1 VTYPVIQERRVC
13 DLIRRLASK
22 TAVLAK
28 IEIEQAYRPAVT
40 TAGSIR
46 IGDDCAALPDGD
58 GYLLFAAEGMQPSFV
73 AEDPWFAGYCAV
85 MVNLS
90 DVAAMGGRPLAV
102 TDVLWTSALSAT
114 EEIWSGM
121 QAASQRYAVPIVGG
135 HTSVVE
141 SAPTYLAAAI
151 LGRARRL
158 ITSFAAKPGDDLLV
172 VIDLRGEFHGNR
184 PFWNA
189 SVSAPPQRLRDDLL
203 LLPFIA
209 EAGWCAAGKDIS
221 NGGIIGTLAMLMR
234 ESGVGAELWL
244 DDIPRPEK
252 VALDDWL
259 TSFPSFGYILGVS
272 NAYTEKVIDLFGR
285 RELDCA
291 IAGKF
296 TSELGLVLQLG
307 HERARFPLDGRK
319 VG

>member
-1 VTYPVIQERRVC
+1 VTQEYTLSNLVRH
-13 DLIRRLASK
+13 LTGK
-22 TAVLAK
+22 TAVRDK

-40 TAGSIR
+40 SAGSIR

-90 DVAAMGGRPLAV
+90 DVAAMGGWPLAV
-102 TDVLWTSALSAT
+102 TDVLWTSVLSASK
-114 EEIWSGM
+114 EIWAGM
-121 QAASQRYAVPIVGG
+121 QTASQRYAVPIVGG
-135 HTSVVE
+135 HTSVIR
-141 SAPTYLAAAI
+141 SAPTYLATAV
-151 LGRARRL
+151 LGRAKRL
-158 ITSFAAKPGDDLLV
+158 ITSFEAKPGDHLLV
-172 VIDLRGEFHGNR
+172 VIDLRGEFHGSR

-189 SVSAPPQRLRDDLL
+189 SVSAPAQRLREDLQ

-221 NGGIIGTLAMLMR
+221 NGGIIGTLAMLIR
-234 ESGVGAELWL
+234 ESGVGAELCL
-244 DDIPRPEK
+244 DDIPRPEN
-252 VALDDWL
+252 VALDEWL
-259 TSFPSFGYILGVS
+259 ISFPSFGYILAVS
-272 NAYTEKVIDLFGR
+272 DVYSEKVIDLFR
-285 RELDCA
+285 RHQIGCA

-296 TSELGLVLQLG
+296 TQELKLALQLG
-307 HERARFPLDGRK
+307 RERAQFPLEQE

>member
-1 VTYPVIQERRVC
+1 VTQERSLSELTRH
-13 DLIRRLASK
+13 LSGK
-22 TAVLAK
+22 TAILDK
-28 IEIEQAYRPAVT
+28 IEIEKAYRPALSS
-40 TAGSIR
+40 AGSIR

-102 TDVLWTSALSAT
+102 TDVLWTSALCAI
-114 EEIWSGM
+114 EGIWAGM

-135 HTSVVE
+135 HTSFIK
-141 SAPTYLAAAI
+141 SAPTYLAAAV

-158 ITSFAAKPGDDLLV
+158 ITSFAAKPEDDLLI

-189 SVSAPPQRLRDDLL
+189 SVSAPGLRLREDLQL
-203 LLPFIA
+203 LSVIA
-209 EAGWCAAGKDIS
+209 EAGWCVAGKDIS
-221 NGGIIGTLAMLMR
+221 NGGIIGTLAMLIR

-244 DDIPRPEK
+244 DEVPRPEN
-252 VALDDWL
+252 VVLDDWL
-259 TSFPSFGYILGVS
+259 VSFPSFGYILAVS
-272 NAYTEKVIDLFGR
+272 NLYSEKVTGLFHRRDLG
-285 RELDCA
+285 CA

-296 TSELGLVLQLG
+296 TPELGLVLRLG
-307 HERARFPLDGRK
+307 SERKPFPLDGQ
-319 VG
+319 VV

>member
-1 VTYPVIQERRVC
+1 VTEERSLFE
-13 DLIRRLASK
+13 LIRHLSGK
-22 TAVLAK
+22 TAVLDK
-28 IEIEQAYRPAVT
+28 IEIEKAYRPALSG
-40 TAGSIR
+40 AGSIR

-90 DVAAMGGRPLAV
+90 DVAAMGGRSLAV
-102 TDVLWTSALSAT
+102 TDVLWTSALSAI
-114 EEIWSGM
+114 EGIWAGM
-121 QAASQRYAVPIVGG
+121 QTASQRYAVPIVGG
-135 HTSVVE
+135 HTSFIK
-141 SAPTYLAAAI
+141 SAPTYLAAAV

-158 ITSFAAKPGDDLLV
+158 ITSFAAKPGDDLLI

-189 SVSAPPQRLRDDLL
+189 SVSAPGQRLREDLQL
-203 LLPFIA
+203 LSLIA

-221 NGGIIGTLAMLMR
+221 NGGIIGTLAMLIR

-244 DDIPRPEK
+244 DEIPRPEN

-259 TSFPSFGYILGVS
+259 VSFPSFGYILAVS
-272 NAYTEKVIDLFGR
+272 NLYSEKVTELFHRRDLG
-285 RELDCA
+285 CA
-291 IAGKF
+291 IAGKV
-296 TSELGLVLQLG
+296 TPELGLVLRLG
-307 HERARFPLDGRK
+307 SEHEPFPLDGQ
-319 VG
+319 GA

>member
-1 VTYPVIQERRVC
+1 MTQEHTLSN
-13 DLIRRLASK
+13 LIRHLAGK
-22 TAVLAK
+22 TAVRDK
-28 IEIEQAYRPAVT
+28 IEIERAYRPAVNS
-40 TAGSIR
+40 AGSIR

-58 GYLLFAAEGMQPSFV
+58 GYLLFAAEGMLPSFV

-102 TDVLWTSALSAT
+102 TDVLWTSALSAI
-114 EEIWSGM
+114 EEIWAGM

-135 HTSVVE
+135 HTSVIR
-141 SAPTYLAAAI
+141 SAPTYLAAAV
-151 LGRARRL
+151 LGRAKRL
-158 ITSFAAKPGDDLLV
+158 ITSFEAKPGDDLLV

-189 SVSAPPQRLRDDLL
+189 SVSAPAQRLRQDLQ

-221 NGGIIGTLAMLMR
+221 NGGIIGTLAMLIR
-234 ESGVGAELWL
+234 ESGVGAELRL
-244 DDIPRPEK
+244 DDVPRPEN
-252 VALDDWL
+252 VALDEWL
-259 TSFPSFGYILGVS
+259 ISFPSFGYILAVS
-272 NAYTEKVIDLFGR
+272 DDRSEKVIDLFR
-285 RELDCA
+285 RRQIGCA
-291 IAGKF
+291 SAGKF
-296 TSELGLVLQLG
+296 TPESGLVLQRAR
-307 HERARFPLDGRK
+307 ERAAFPLDGRA